1 MMGKVTF
8 RQHLRCR
15 SARRSLIIKGW
26 VAERLKAAVLKTAVR
41 ASVPWVR
48 IPPHPP
54 FEAVS
59 IYYGESPTIYLVA
72 VGAKLTTAR
81 ADARLAD
88 DGYQPG
94 MFDVWQQKHIGLPGE
109 AKDSC
114 HRACGAIFRRTT
126 FLCLTYYVTRAARRR
141 RD

>member
-54 FEAVS
+54 FVS
-59 IYYGESPTIYLVA
+59 ITALICFNSFTELDLREGRTLSFVA
-72 VGAKLTTAR
+72 RQTS
-81 ADARLAD
+81 
-88 DGYQPG
+88 
-94 MFDVWQQKHIGLPGE
+94 W
-109 AKDSC
+109 
-114 HRACGAIFRRTT
+114 
-126 FLCLTYYVTRAARRR
+126 
-141 RD
+141 